1 MKTLI
6 GMMVLLLVMLYVWHH
21 ITLIQLGYEIE
32 QLQQEQRE
40 LNRLHQAFL
49 IEAASL
55 ASLDRIE
62 GIATTRLGFMRPQ
75 IGQVILVRPLNQT
88 PEEKTIKMAQTKE
101 SEASR
106 QSVR

>member
-6 GMMVLLLVMLYVWHH
+6 GMLILLLVTLYVWHH
-21 ITLIQLGYEIE
+21 ITVIQLGYEIQ

-40 LNRLHQAFL
+40 LHRLNQAFL

-62 GIATTRLGFMRPQ
+62 QIATTRLGFMKPQ
-75 IGQVILVRPLNQT
+75 IGQVILVHPLNQT
-88 PEEKTIKMAQTKE
+88 PGEETIKMAQTKE

-106 QSVR
+106 QTVR